1 MADEKLQNLSACQS
15 SVLCFL
21 SSVFCHL
28 FSVFCNLTSENE
40 GNPMSVNF
48 IYMTASSKAEAQ
60 KIGKALVDSRLAAC
74 VNILDNMQSIY
85 RWEEKIQEDSE
96 VVLIAKTTETLVPR
110 LIDKVK
116 SLHSYD
122 CPCIVSL
129 PVLGGYPPFLDW
141 IKTEVEK

>member
-1 MADEKLQNLSACQS
+1 MT
-15 SVLCFL
+15 V
-21 SSVFCHL
+21 H
-28 FSVFCNLTSENE
+28 
-40 GNPMSVNF
+40 F
-48 IYMTASSKAEAQ
+48 IYMTAASKAEARN
-60 KIGKALVDSRLAAC
+60 IGKALVESRLAAC

-85 RWEEKIQEDSE
+85 RWEEEIQEDSE
-96 VVLIAKTTETLVPR
+96 VVLIAKTTEKLVPR

-129 PVLGGYPPFLDW
+129 PVIDGYPPFLDW